1 VKVTVPVGLPVAGEA
16 GVTVA
21 VYVICCPR
29 PEGLDDDAI
38 AVADAIGTMLSV
50 NIDET
55 DVPKVV
61 SPEYVAAIQ

>member
-29 PEGLDDDAI
+29 PDGLADEASD
-38 AVADAIGTMLSV
+38 VADAIGRMSSV
-50 NIDET
+50 RSDAV
-55 DVPKVV
+55 DVPNVP
-61 SPEYVAAIQ
+61 SPE